1 MIGILTAVTSCRFRC
16 SRHSRFNMSVVAN
29 SLKTAAIASSA
40 LLLPG
45 SLLVS
50 KFVRNYTGD
59 DRDGNDHAGQKERR
73 NEGVVQRTLTEDRIG
88 SWSDQKLE
96 KMIKRNSVV
105 KDNEDHVRDVHAIS
119 RKRSSIS
126 RPTEF
131 PQDE

>member
-1 MIGILTAVTSCRFRC
+1 MIGILTAVTSCWFRC
-16 SRHSRFNMSVVAN
+16 SRQPRQNMSAVAN

-45 SLLVS
+45 SLLMS

-59 DRDGNDHAGQKERR
+59 DRDGSDHAGQKERR
-73 NEGVVQRTLTEDRIG
+73 NEGVLQHTLTEERIG

-105 KDNEDHVRDVHAIS
+105 KDNENHVREVHTLS
-119 RKRSSIS
+119 RKKSSNS
-126 RPTEF
+126 MPA
-131 PQDE
+131 PQVE

>member
-1 MIGILTAVTSCRFRC
+1 MG
-16 SRHSRFNMSVVAN
+16 MSAVAN

-45 SLLVS
+45 SLLMG

-59 DRDGNDHAGQKERR
+59 DRDGSDHAGQKERR
-73 NEGVVQRTLTEDRIG
+73 NEGVLQRSLTDDRIS

-105 KDNEDHVRDVHAIS
+105 KDNEDHVREVHAIS
-119 RKRSSIS
+119 RKKSSNS
-126 RPTEF
+126 RPMEC